1 MADVLTPILLFIMG
15 LILLGKGS
23 DYFVE
28 SAARI
33 AKYFGVSEFI
43 IGLTLIAAGT
53 SLPELGASIIA
64 AYSGNPE
71 IVLGNVIGSNIAN
84 IGLILGISAVI
95 TTLLVDPEIFK
106 RDMYLLMGVSIIFYL
121 FVLDAVVSTSEG
133 ILLLLFFL
141 LYISFLFK
149 FKPRFVRVFRFRQ
162 YFDYYFDFNQMLDL
176 ETYTRIL
183 MKSIDPRTH
192 IRLMKIGV
200 DVGLTPLRIAQK
212 GLDRGNH
219 EKILEIYREKR
230 NREIIKES
238 AILVLSGLAIF
249 VGASIFI
256 DGAVEI
262 ASILKIPQSIIG
274 LTMVSIGT
282 SLPELT
288 VAVTSARKGFGNMV
302 LGNIIGS
309 NIANISLVAG
319 VSALITP
326 IVLAEEAIFY
336 VVNITLPFMLM
347 ITLLTMI
354 FLRSGWVVRKW
365 EGLTFL
371 MLYFSF
377 LTYIILCFS

>member
-1 MADVLTPILLFIMG
+1 MADILTPILLFIMG

-33 AKYFGVSEFI
+33 AKYFGVSESI
-43 IGLTLIAAGT
+43 IGLTLLAVGT

-71 IVLGNVIGSNIAN
+71 IVLGNVVGSNIAN

-106 RDMYLLMGVSIIFYL
+106 RDMYLLMGVSLIFYL
-121 FVLDAVVSTSEG
+121 FVLDAVVSTFEG

-149 FKPRFVRVFRFRQ
+149 FKPRFVRVFHFRQ

-192 IRLMKIGV
+192 IRLMKIGF

-212 GLDRGNH
+212 GLSRGN
-219 EKILEIYREKR
+219 
-230 NREIIKES
+230 
-238 AILVLSGLAIF
+238 
-249 VGASIFI
+249 
-256 DGAVEI
+256 
-262 ASILKIPQSIIG
+262 
-274 LTMVSIGT
+274 
-282 SLPELT
+282 
-288 VAVTSARKGFGNMV
+288 
-302 LGNIIGS
+302 
-309 NIANISLVAG
+309 
-319 VSALITP
+319 
-326 IVLAEEAIFY
+326 
-336 VVNITLPFMLM
+336 
-347 ITLLTMI
+347 
-354 FLRSGWVVRKW
+354 
-365 EGLTFL
+365 
-371 MLYFSF
+371 
-377 LTYIILCFS
+377 